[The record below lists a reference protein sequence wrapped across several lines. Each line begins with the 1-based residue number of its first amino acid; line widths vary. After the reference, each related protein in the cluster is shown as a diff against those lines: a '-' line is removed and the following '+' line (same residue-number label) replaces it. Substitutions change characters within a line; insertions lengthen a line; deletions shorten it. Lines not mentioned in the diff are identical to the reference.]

1 MDNLII
7 DGFNLAFRCH
17 FSHAILSNSKGL
29 QSGCVYGFLISLRSI
44 KNKYPQCHITVAW
57 DSDSTRRKAV
67 YAEYKATRPKFI
79 LGEQISD
86 LMACLKGINIDQAM
100 YIGEEADDVIAS
112 LTKSLEGI
120 IFIYT
125 ADKDLLQLVRD
136 GKVLVIRPKTSTG
149 PERIYDE
156 EAVKREFGVA
166 PQDLACYMSLRGDT
180 VDNVPGIPRIPSSV
194 IVALSNTYR
203 NPWEIY
209 RHVSEVTLTDFQ
221 RRSITAFEQQ
231 AYLNYQLV
239 SLRDDLKLEVSKGS
253 PDSVLI
259 EKCLNKYEIRSI
271 NPDTYVN
278 VFVDKPS
285 NIRTGPAITSYSLFE
300 EECA

>member
-17 FSHAILSNSKGL
+17 FSHAVLSTSKGL
-29 QSGCVYGFLISLRSI
+29 QSGCVYGFLVALRSI
-44 KNKYPQCHITVAW
+44 KNKYPQCHITIAW
-57 DSDSTRRKAV
+57 DSDSTRRKTV

-86 LMACLKGINIDQAM
+86 LMACLKGINVDQAM
-100 YIGEEADDVIAS
+100 YIGEEGDDVIAS
-112 LTKSLEGI
+112 LTKFLNGVKY
-120 IFIYT
+120 IYT

-136 GKVLVIRPKTSTG
+136 GKALVIRPKTSTG

-180 VDNVPGIPRIPSSV
+180 VDNVPGIPRVTSSV
-194 IVALSNTYR
+194 LAALSTTYK
-203 NPWEIY
+203 NPWAIY
-209 RHVSEVTLTDFQ
+209 KHLSEVTLTDFQ
-221 RRSITAFEQQ
+221 RRSIIAFEQQ

-239 SLRDDLKLEVSKGS
+239 SLRDDLRLEISKGS
-253 PDSVLI
+253 PNSTLL

-271 NPDTYVN
+271 NPNTYMN
-278 VFVDKPS
+278 IFVDKPS
-285 NIRTGPAITSYSLFE
+285 NVRTGPAIISYSLFE
-300 EECA
+300 EEQA